1 MMTAMRR
8 WIFCSLGLICVA
20 VAALWSAQNKM
31 HDYSVLSPLRVGLSE
46 NQLAFLG
53 QPASL
58 TARERIYV
66 LPDQSNLIVTLHDG
80 VVFSAWLE
88 LKSPLKI
95 QDPSLRHLTF
105 VQMGMDDSQAR
116 SWFYAAAP
124 GEGRIFKVSDQGF
137 IQTITW
143 VKPFANGGAGRNLQA
158 LLREFETQSP
168 YRL

>member
-1 MMTAMRR
+1 MRR
-8 WIFCSLGLICVA
+8 WIFCALSLVCVA
-20 VAALWSAQNKM
+20 VAALWSAQSKM
-31 HDYSVLSPLRVGLSE
+31 HDYSALSPLQVGLSE
-46 NQLAFLG
+46 EQLTFLG
-53 QPASL
+53 RPASL

-66 LPDQSNLIVTLHDG
+66 LPDQSNLIVTIHDG

-124 GEGRIFKVSDQGF
+124 GEGRIFKVSDQGY

-143 VKPFANGGAGRNLQA
+143 VKPFAKDGAGRNLQA